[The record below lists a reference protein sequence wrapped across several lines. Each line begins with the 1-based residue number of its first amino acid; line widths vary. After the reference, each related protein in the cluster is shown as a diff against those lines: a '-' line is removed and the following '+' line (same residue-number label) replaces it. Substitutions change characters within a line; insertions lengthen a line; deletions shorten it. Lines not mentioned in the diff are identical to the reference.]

1 MLEWKRVPAGKWTK
15 ECVRY
20 PIVRYGEQ
28 PSLYWETLMSRW
40 APYTFKGVLWVQ
52 GCSNIDDKRY
62 RDKLR
67 ALYSGWA
74 KHFEN
79 PEMRFYFAEV
89 GFGDG
94 KCFNLQLQQ
103 AAYAAENPYAALAPA
118 NDVGNARD
126 WHGSDKEMIARRLL
140 LHALR
145 RDYGFKHVRGDAP
158 TVKAARAQ
166 GGTAVLEIANARTLY
181 LYNADR
187 SMAADFELAG
197 EDGVWRAAEIV
208 NFTRSAWSMEG
219 FIAAPEIVLKAKGV
233 AAPRRARYLHG
244 QGAKSNVY
252 SDVCLPLLAFETELV
267 H

>member
-1 MLEWKRVPAGKWTK
+1 
-15 ECVRY
+15 
-20 PIVRYGEQ
+20 
-28 PSLYWETLMSRW
+28 
-40 APYTFKGVLWVQ
+40 
-52 GCSNIDDKRY
+52 
-62 RDKLR
+62 
-67 ALYSGWA
+67 
-74 KHFEN
+74 
-79 PEMRFYFAEV
+79 
-89 GFGDG
+89 
-94 KCFNLQLQQ
+94 
-103 AAYAAENPYAALAPA
+103 
-118 NDVGNARD
+118 VGNARD